1 MSESGVEQRA
11 RHETSS
17 HLDVP
22 GFRRASELGTAAQ
35 LALHEGQVHDQET
48 PVVLSEYVISPVMNL
63 TQAKQLWNSF
73 LELKGFLLEDPA
85 CYDEIAGSR
94 EMNRTGATR
103 LATAFGL
110 SIDTVAVEEGRV
122 QEADTNDYDYR
133 FIVRQRAS
141 RGARHADGIASC
153 RLSEIPAVTKKGEP
167 VPYSQREHFALT
179 KAATRA
185 TKRAIAD
192 LLGGA
197 EPE

>member
-1 MSESGVEQRA
+1 MSGTGLDQKL
-11 RHETSS
+11 RHATNGREYA
-17 HLDVP
+17 
-22 GFRRASELGTAAQ
+22 GFTRASELGPAGQ
-35 LALHEGQVHDQET
+35 LAVREGELHDQEA
-48 PVVLSEYVISPVMNL
+48 PIAPSEYVIAPVMNL
-63 TQAKQLWNSF
+63 AQAKQLWNTF

-110 SIDTVAVEEGRV
+110 SIETVRVDEGRV
-122 QEADTNDYDYR
+122 QEDESNEYDYR
-133 FIVRQRAS
+133 FIVRQRVS
-141 RGARHADGIASC
+141 RGARYADGIASC
-153 RLSEIPAVTKKGEP
+153 RLSEIPATTKKGEK

-185 TKRAIAD
+185 TKRAISD